1 VRAGLVLQ
9 FRTGRADLRTG
20 EAAIP
25 DCARTKGSDVA
36 SARALLSGFVRTSWR
51 RWAAVVLAFNI
62 ALGMGFSVVALR
74 HQADSRSHADVLLA
88 DLDAA
93 ASAQDAL
100 LWRATTGPTEP
111 GVLAAAGHRVD
122 VAARRVAATPDS
134 ADDTDVAI
142 AVTAYQR
149 EATAA
154 REALTR
160 VTGTEALVD
169 VAEVQRESGRLH
181 AAVADAAVRH
191 REANNAAGR
200 VADFETLFMMVFA
213 AIMAGLLFRR
223 FEAARRS
230 GEEGVAAA
238 TARGEAR
245 FQALVHNS
253 SDLITLIDA
262 DLAITYQTPSITRL
276 LGYSEDEL
284 IGTQLADLTHPEDRL
299 SLVAARAEAIA
310 GDQTSATSHLRLR
323 HRDGSYRHVQS
334 IHTNLLSD
342 PDVRAVV
349 VTTRDV
355 TAQKALEAQLQ
366 HNAFHDTLTGLANRA
381 LFADRLEHALA
392 RTDRQAAPVSVLFVD
407 LDDFKAVNDGAGHA
421 SGDQLLI
428 AVAER
433 LRRVLRP
440 SDTVARLGG
449 DEFAVLIEDAADPAQ
464 TEAAAGRLLAALA
477 EPFPAG
483 DGEQVRITASVG
495 IAMGAAGQHDA
506 AELLRHADVAMY
518 AAKEAGKGRSAVF
531 APDMDSAIIGQLQL
545 KAELARAVER
555 GEFTVHYQPTVELAT
570 GRLAGVEALV
580 RWQHPER
587 GLVPPLDFI
596 PLAEQT
602 GLIVPIGRFVLRE
615 ACRQMSAW
623 HRDYSSTRPPMTIS
637 VNLSARELD
646 EPGLVGWVREA
657 LDEAQLDPAHLV
669 LEITESL
676 LLVDLPTTVG
686 TLLEL
691 RALGVRLAVD
701 DFGTGYSSLSYL
713 ENLPVDILKIDK
725 SFVDRIAD
733 LAPGS
738 PAADDGGAQRSVMVS
753 AISQL
758 GHALSLTMVAEGIEA
773 PEQVSTLRGLDCQF
787 GQGYYFARPL
797 PADALAEL
805 LHRQAAEPGWSIVP
819 ESGAGAALVR

>member
-1 VRAGLVLQ
+1 
-9 FRTGRADLRTG
+9 
-20 EAAIP
+20 
-25 DCARTKGSDVA
+25 
-36 SARALLSGFVRTSWR
+36 
-51 RWAAVVLAFNI
+51 
-62 ALGMGFSVVALR
+62 MGFSVVALR
-74 HQADSRSHADVLLA
+74 HQADARSQANVLFA
-88 DLDAA
+88 QLDAA

-100 LWRATTGPTEP
+100 LWQGTTGIPDP
-111 GVLAAAGHRVD
+111 GALAGAASAFDAV
-122 VAARRVAATPDS
+122 ARRVAATPDA
-134 ADDTDVAI
+134 ADDGDVAT
-142 AVTAYQR
+142 AVTDYRRAS
-149 EATAA
+149 AAA
-154 REALTR
+154 RDALTGAGAASDAPA
-160 VTGTEALVD
+160 VLA
-169 VAEVQRESGRLH
+169 AAQEVSDRLH
-181 AAVADAAVRH
+181 SAVEKADGRH
-191 REANNAAGR
+191 HEANDGAGR

-213 AIMAGLLFRR
+213 AVMAGLLFRR

-262 DLAITYQTPSITRL
+262 DMVIAYQTPSLTRI
-276 LGYSEDEL
+276 LGYADDEL
-284 IGTQLADLTHPEDRL
+284 IGTLLADLVHPDDRRIYL
-299 SLVAARAEAIA
+299 AARAEAIA
-310 GDQTSATSHLRLR
+310 TGRESTTSHLRLR
-323 HRDGSYRHVQS
+323 HRDGSYRHVEN
-334 IHTNLLSD
+334 IHTNLLGD

-355 TAQKALEAQLQ
+355 TAQKQLQAQLQ
-366 HNAFHDTLTGLANRA
+366 HNAFHDALTGLANRA
-381 LFADRLEHALA
+381 LFADRLQHALA
-392 RTDRQAAPVSVLFVD
+392 RTDRHATPVAVLFVD
-407 LDDFKAVNDGAGHA
+407 LDDFKAVNDGAGHSA
-421 SGDQLLI
+421 GDELLV

-433 LRRVLRP
+433 LRQVLRP
-440 SDTVARLGG
+440 SDTIARLGG
-449 DEFAVLIEDAADPAQ
+449 DEFAVLIEDGADPSRTTA
-464 TEAAAGRLLAALA
+464 TADRLLAALS

-483 DGEQVRITASVG
+483 GADDQVRVSASIG
-495 IAMGAAGQHDA
+495 IATGAAGQHDA

-555 GEFTVHYQPTVELAT
+555 GEFVVHYQPTVELET

-580 RWQHPER
+580 RWQHPDR

-602 GLIVPIGRFVLRE
+602 GLIVPIGRYVLRE
-615 ACRQMSAW
+615 ACRQMAAW
-623 HRDYSSTRPPMTIS
+623 QRDYPTHPPLTVS

-646 EPGLVGWVREA
+646 EPGLVGSVRAA
-657 LDEAQLDPAHLV
+657 LEDARLDPAHLV
-669 LEITESL
+669 LEITETL

-701 DFGTGYSSLSYL
+701 DFGTGYSSLAYL

-733 LAPGS
+733 QNPGL
-738 PAADDGGAQRSVMVS
+738 PASGDNGGQRSVMVS

-758 GHALSLTMVAEGIEA
+758 AHALSLQMVAEGIEA
-773 PEQVSTLRGLDCQF
+773 PEQVTTLRGLSCQY

-797 PADALAEL
+797 TAGALGEL
-805 LHRQAAEPGWSIVP
+805 LIRQADEPGWSLDP
-819 ESGAGAALVR
+819 GAAQTVVR

>member
-1 VRAGLVLQ
+1 LWRREADPRKDAATRAGAEITEE
-9 FRTGRADLRTG
+9 R
-20 EAAIP
+20 
-25 DCARTKGSDVA
+25 DVA
-36 SARALLSGFVRTSWR
+36 VGLAGLCRHARTSWR
-51 RWAAVVLAFNI
+51 RWVAVVLAFNI
-62 ALGMGFSVVALR
+62 ALGMGFSVVSLR
-74 HQADSRSHADVLLA
+74 HQADARSHASGLFA
-88 DLDAA
+88 ELDAM

-100 LWRATTGPTEP
+100 LWRATSGTPDATA
-111 GVLAAAGHRVD
+111 LAAAASAVD
-122 VAARRVAATPDS
+122 AAAGRVAATPDA
-134 ADDTDVAI
+134 ADDADVAA
-142 AVTAYQR
+142 AVTDYQR
-149 EATAA
+149 HAAAA
-154 REALTR
+154 RTALTG
-160 VTGTEALVD
+160 TGAPSSPLSLLAAAQKSSD
-169 VAEVQRESGRLH
+169 RLH
-181 AAVADAAVRH
+181 AAVGNAAARH
-191 REANNAAGR
+191 RDANDSAGR
-200 VADFETLFMMVFA
+200 VADFETVFMMVFA
-213 AIMAGLLFRR
+213 AVMAGLLFRR

-253 SDLITLIDA
+253 SDVITLVGA

-276 LGYSEDEL
+276 LGYSLDEL
-284 IGTQLADLTHPEDRL
+284 IGTQLADLVHPEDRL
-299 SLVAARAEAIA
+299 TYMSARAETIA
-310 GDQTSATSHLRLR
+310 GEQASATSDLRLR
-323 HRDGSYRHVQS
+323 HRDGGYRHVQS
-334 IHTNLLSD
+334 IHTNLLAD

-366 HNAFHDTLTGLANRA
+366 HNAFHDALTGLANRA

-392 RTDRQAAPVSVLFVD
+392 RTDRHATPVAVLFVD
-407 LDDFKAVNDGAGHA
+407 LDDFKAVNDGAGHSA
-421 SGDQLLI
+421 GDDLLV

-440 SDTVARLGG
+440 SDTIARLGG
-449 DEFAVLIEDAADPAQ
+449 DEFAVLIEDAADPAR
-464 TEAAAGRLLAALA
+464 TAATADRLLAALS
-477 EPFPAG
+477 EPFPGAAG
-483 DGEQVRITASVG
+483 DEQVRVTASVG
-495 IAMGAAGQHDA
+495 IATGAAGQHDA

-518 AAKEAGKGRSAVF
+518 AAKEAGKGRSAIF
-531 APDMDSAIIGQLQL
+531 APDMDSAIIGQLRL
-545 KAELARAVER
+545 KAELARAVEQ
-555 GEFTVHYQPTVELAT
+555 GEFVVHYQPTVELES
-570 GRLAGVEALV
+570 GRLSGVEALV
-580 RWQHPER
+580 RWEHPTR

-623 HRDYSSTRPPMTIS
+623 HRDFTTRPPMTVS

-646 EPGLVGWVREA
+646 EPGLVGSVREA
-657 LDEAQLDPAHLV
+657 LEDAQLDPAHLV
-669 LEITESL
+669 LEITETL

-701 DFGTGYSSLSYL
+701 DFGTGYSSLAYL

-733 LAPGS
+733 QAGS
-738 PAADDGGAQRSVMVS
+738 LPLEDGGAQRSVMVS

-758 GHALSLTMVAEGIEA
+758 AHALSLQMVAEGIEA
-773 PEQVSTLRGLDCQF
+773 PEQVTTLRGLDCQY

-797 PADALAEL
+797 TPDALGDL
-805 LHRQAAEPGWSIVP
+805 LHRQADEPGWSLVP
-819 ESGAGAALVR
+819 DRVVPGAAAALNR

>member
-1 VRAGLVLQ
+1 V
-9 FRTGRADLRTG
+9 
-20 EAAIP
+20 
-25 DCARTKGSDVA
+25 
-36 SARALLSGFVRTSWR
+36 
-51 RWAAVVLAFNI
+51 
-62 ALGMGFSVVALR
+62 
-74 HQADSRSHADVLLA
+74 
-88 DLDAA
+88 DAA
-93 ASAQDAL
+93 AA
-100 LWRATTGPTEP
+100 
-111 GVLAAAGHRVD
+111 
-122 VAARRVAATPDS
+122 
-134 ADDTDVAI
+134 
-142 AVTAYQR
+142 
-149 EATAA
+149 
-154 REALTR
+154 
-160 VTGTEALVD
+160 
-169 VAEVQRESGRLH
+169 
-181 AAVADAAVRH
+181 RH
-191 REANNAAGR
+191 REANENAGL
-200 VADFETLFMMVFA
+200 VADVETLFMMVFA

-253 SDLITLIDA
+253 SDLITLVDA

-276 LGYSEDEL
+276 LGYAGDEL

-299 SLVAARAEAIA
+299 SLFAARAEATA
-310 GDQTSATSHLRLR
+310 GDRASATSQLRLR
-323 HRDGSYRHVQS
+323 HRDGTYRHVQS
-334 IHTNLLSD
+334 IHTNLLGD

-355 TAQKALEAQLQ
+355 TAQKELQAQLQ
-366 HNAFHDTLTGLANRA
+366 HNAFHDALTGLANRA

-392 RTDRQAAPVSVLFVD
+392 RTDRRAAPVSVLFVD
-407 LDDFKAVNDGAGHA
+407 LDDFKAVNDGAGHS
-421 SGDQLLI
+421 SGDQLLV

-433 LRRVLRP
+433 LRKVLRP

-449 DEFAVLIEDAADPAQ
+449 DEFAILLEDAADPTQ
-464 TEAAAGRLLAALA
+464 TEAAADRVLAALSQ
-477 EPFPAG
+477 PFPAL
-483 DGEQVRITASVG
+483 DGAPEQVRITASVG
-495 IAMGAAGQHDA
+495 IATGAAGQHDA

-623 HRDYSSTRPPMTIS
+623 HRDYAPHPPMTVS

-646 EPGLVGWVREA
+646 EPGLVGSVREA
-657 LDEAQLDPAHLV
+657 LEEAQLDPAHLV

-733 LAPGS
+733 LAPGTRGQ
-738 PAADDGGAQRSVMVS
+738 DDGGAQRSVMVS

-758 GHALSLTMVAEGIEA
+758 GHALSLQIVAEGIER
-773 PEQVSTLRGLDCQF
+773 PQQVSTLRGLNCQY
-787 GQGYYFARPL
+787 GQGFYFARPL
-797 PADALAEL
+797 PADALAQL
-805 LHRQAAEPGWSIVP
+805 LLRQVEDPGWTLAP
-819 ESGAGAALVR
+819 QDEGAPAAVLAR

>member
-1 VRAGLVLQ
+1 MGEECDVAGGLARLCRRAG
-9 FRTGRADLRTG
+9 
-20 EAAIP
+20 
-25 DCARTKGSDVA
+25 
-36 SARALLSGFVRTSWR
+36 TSWR
-51 RWAAVVLAFNI
+51 RWMVVVLAFNI

-74 HQADSRSHADVLLA
+74 HQADARSHADVLLA

-93 ASAQDAL
+93 AYAQDAQ
-100 LWRATTGPTEP
+100 LWRAAAGLPDLNALADASDRVE
-111 GVLAAAGHRVD
+111 AAADR
-122 VAARRVAATPDS
+122 
-134 ADDTDVAI
+134 I
-142 AVTAYQR
+142 
-149 EATAA
+149 
-154 REALTR
+154 
-160 VTGTEALVD
+160 
-169 VAEVQRESGRLH
+169 
-181 AAVADAAVRH
+181 ADAAADSPDSVEAEVTAALAEYQKQTDEAWAVLQPGGSVVLSLAGVQRAGDRLHTAVGRADARH
-191 REANNAAGR
+191 HRANDGAGR

-213 AIMAGLLFRR
+213 AVMAGLLFRR

-253 SDLITLIDA
+253 SDLITLIDD
-262 DLAITYQTPSITRL
+262 DLAITYQTPSVTRI
-276 LGYSEDEL
+276 LGYAEDQL
-284 IGTQLADLTHPEDRL
+284 LGTQLADLVHPDDRL
-299 SLVAARAEAIA
+299 TYLAARAEAIA
-310 GDQTSATSHLRLR
+310 DDGTGATSQLRLR
-323 HRDGSYRHVQS
+323 HRDGSYRHVEN
-334 IHTNLLSD
+334 IHTNLLGD

-355 TAQKALEAQLQ
+355 TAQKQLQAQLQ
-366 HNAFHDTLTGLANRA
+366 HNAFHDALTGLANRA
-381 LFADRLEHALA
+381 LFADRLQHALA
-392 RTDRQAAPVSVLFVD
+392 RTDRLATPVAVLFVD
-407 LDDFKAVNDGAGHA
+407 LDDFKAVNDGAGHSA
-421 SGDQLLI
+421 GDELLV

-440 SDTVARLGG
+440 SDTIARLGG
-449 DEFAVLIEDAADPAQ
+449 DEFAVLIEDGADPAR
-464 TEAAAGRLLAALA
+464 TAATADRLLAALS
-477 EPFPAG
+477 EPFPGEGA
-483 DGEQVRITASVG
+483 DEQVRITASVG
-495 IAMGAAGQHDA
+495 IATGAAGQHDA

-518 AAKEAGKGRSAVF
+518 AAKDAGKGRSAVF
-531 APDMDSAIIGQLQL
+531 APDMDSAIIGQLQV

-623 HRDYSSTRPPMTIS
+623 QRDYTTHPPLTVS

-646 EPGLVGWVREA
+646 EPGLVGSVRAA
-657 LDEAQLDPAHLV
+657 LEDAQLDPAHLV

-701 DFGTGYSSLSYL
+701 DFGTGYSSLAYL

-733 LAPGS
+733 QNHAL
-738 PAADDGGAQRSVMVS
+738 PADGETGAQRSVMVS

-758 GHALSLTMVAEGIEA
+758 AHALSLQMVAEGIEA
-773 PEQVSTLRGLDCQF
+773 PEQVATLRGLACQY

-797 PADALAEL
+797 TADALEDL
-805 LHRQAAEPGWSIVP
+805 LLRQAEQPGWSLDP
-819 ESGAGAALVR
+819 RAAQTLAP

>member
-1 VRAGLVLQ
+1 M
-9 FRTGRADLRTG
+9 TG
-20 EAAIP
+20 
-25 DCARTKGSDVA
+25 
-36 SARALLSGFVRTSWR
+36 ARAVRSGRLRASWR

-62 ALGMGFSVVALR
+62 ALGMGFSVVGLR
-74 HQADSRSHADVLLA
+74 HQADARSRADVLFAELG
-88 DLDAA
+88 AA

-100 LWRATTGPTEP
+100 LWRATTGATDPA
-111 GVLAAAGHRVD
+111 VLTAAGQRVD
-122 VAARRVAATPDS
+122 LAARRVAASPEG
-134 ADDTDVAI
+134 ADDVDVAA
-142 AVTAYQR
+142 AVAVYQR
-149 EATAA
+149 EAAAA
-154 REALTR
+154 REAL
-160 VTGTEALVD
+160 VGGTSTAVGL
-169 VAEVQRESGRLH
+169 VAEAQSQSTRLQGAVDDAAEQH
-181 AAVADAAVRH
+181 AEANDSAGLVADI
-191 REANNAAGR
+191 
-200 VADFETLFMMVFA
+200 ETLFMMVFA
-213 AIMAGLLFRR
+213 AVMAGLLFRR

-276 LGYSEDEL
+276 LGYAEDEL
-284 IGTQLADLTHPEDRL
+284 IGTQLSDLTHPDDRL
-299 SLVAARAEAIA
+299 TLFAARAEATA
-310 GDQTSATSHLRLR
+310 GDQASATSQLRLR
-323 HRDGSYRHVQS
+323 HKDGSYRHVQS
-334 IHTNLLSD
+334 IHTNLLAD

-355 TAQKALEAQLQ
+355 TAQKELEAQLQ
-366 HNAFHDTLTGLANRA
+366 HNAFHDALTGLANRA

-392 RTDRQAAPVSVLFVD
+392 RTDRQAAPAAVLFVD
-407 LDDFKAVNDGAGHA
+407 LDDFKAVNDGAGHS
-421 SGDQLLI
+421 SGDQLLV

-440 SDTVARLGG
+440 GDTVARLGG
-449 DEFAVLIEDAADPAQ
+449 DEFAVLLEDAVDAAHTQ
-464 TEAAAGRLLAALA
+464 AAADRLLAALS
-477 EPFPAG
+477 EPFSGIGGA
-483 DGEQVRITASVG
+483 DEQVRITASVG

-623 HRDYSSTRPPMTIS
+623 HRDYSTRPPMTVS

-646 EPGLVGWVREA
+646 EPGLVGWVQEA
-657 LDEAQLDPAHLV
+657 LEEAQLDPAHLV

-701 DFGTGYSSLSYL
+701 DFGTGYSSLAYL

-738 PAADDGGAQRSVMVS
+738 AEEADGGAQRSVMVS

-758 GHALSLTMVAEGIEA
+758 GHALSLQMVAEGIEQ
-773 PEQVSTLRGLDCQF
+773 PEQVTRLRGLDCQY

-805 LHRQAAEPGWSIVP
+805 LHRQADEPGWSLVP
-819 ESGAGAALVR
+819 EPGTALVP

>member
-1 VRAGLVLQ
+1 VRS
-9 FRTGRADLRTG
+9 GRLR
-20 EAAIP
+20 A
-25 DCARTKGSDVA
+25 
-36 SARALLSGFVRTSWR
+36 SWR

-62 ALGMGFSVVALR
+62 ALGMGFSVVGLR
-74 HQADSRSHADVLLA
+74 HQADARSRADVLFAELG
-88 DLDAA
+88 AA

-100 LWRATTGPTEP
+100 LWRATTGATDPA
-111 GVLAAAGHRVD
+111 VLTAAGQRVD
-122 VAARRVAATPDS
+122 LAARRVAASPEG
-134 ADDTDVAI
+134 ADDVDVAA
-142 AVTAYQR
+142 AVAVYQR
-149 EATAA
+149 EAAAA
-154 REALTR
+154 REAL
-160 VTGTEALVD
+160 VGGTSTAVGL
-169 VAEVQRESGRLH
+169 VAEAQSQSTRLQGAVDDAAEQH
-181 AAVADAAVRH
+181 AEANDSAGLVADI
-191 REANNAAGR
+191 
-200 VADFETLFMMVFA
+200 ETLFMMVFA
-213 AIMAGLLFRR
+213 AVMAGLLFRR

-253 SDLITLIDA
+253 SDLITLVDA

-276 LGYSEDEL
+276 LGYAEDEL
-284 IGTQLADLTHPEDRL
+284 IGTQLSDLTHPDDRL
-299 SLVAARAEAIA
+299 TLFAARAEATA
-310 GDQTSATSHLRLR
+310 GDQASATSQLRLR
-323 HRDGSYRHVQS
+323 HKDGSYRHVQS
-334 IHTNLLSD
+334 IHTNLLAD

-355 TAQKALEAQLQ
+355 TAQKELEAQLQ
-366 HNAFHDTLTGLANRA
+366 HNAFHDALTGLANRA

-392 RTDRQAAPVSVLFVD
+392 RTDRQAAPAAVLFVD
-407 LDDFKAVNDGAGHA
+407 LDDFKAVNDGAGHS
-421 SGDQLLI
+421 SGDQLLV

-440 SDTVARLGG
+440 GDTVARLGG
-449 DEFAVLIEDAADPAQ
+449 DEFAVLLEDAVDAAHTQ
-464 TEAAAGRLLAALA
+464 AAADRLLAALS
-477 EPFPAG
+477 EPFSGIGGA
-483 DGEQVRITASVG
+483 DEQVRITASVG

-623 HRDYSSTRPPMTIS
+623 HRDYSTRPPMTVS

-646 EPGLVGWVREA
+646 EPGLVGWVQEA
-657 LDEAQLDPAHLV
+657 LEEAQLDPAHLV

-701 DFGTGYSSLSYL
+701 DFGTGYSSLAYL

-738 PAADDGGAQRSVMVS
+738 AEEADGGAQRSVMVS

-758 GHALSLTMVAEGIEA
+758 GHALSLQMVAEGIEQ
-773 PEQVSTLRGLDCQF
+773 PEQVTRLRGLDCQY

-805 LHRQAAEPGWSIVP
+805 LHRQADEPGWSLVP
-819 ESGAGAALVR
+819 EPGTALVP